1 MCLRFLLLEFIL
13 EIKKN
18 IQQLETLYHN
28 FLAWIFF
35 FYDFKGLMP
44 RASVETCL
52 GDVING
58 MIASGQFFFLMNE
71 VYHDVNT

>member
-1 MCLRFLLLEFIL
+1 MCLRFLLLEFML

-18 IQQLETLYHN
+18 IYNNLRPFYHN

-44 RASVETCL
+44 LASVETCL
-52 GDVING
+52 DDVING
-58 MIASGQFFFLMNE
+58 MIASGQFFF
-71 VYHDVNT
+71 

>member
-18 IQQLETLYHN
+18 IQQLETLLSQFPCLN
-28 FLAWIFF
+28 LFF

-52 GDVING
+52 DDVING
-58 MIASGQFFFLMNE
+58 MIASGQFFF
-71 VYHDVNT
+71 